1 MEVLHSENYGNFD
14 VAEIWMRQRYYY
26 YTTNWSAGSYNR
38 QRIAPWLAYWYRE
51 NFWRNFLLMQI
62 TGEGS
67 TSLTTPLQKVGLHR
81 CCGKSSP
88 KPLYLVPSSCRCCTD
103 DLVENGRYA
112 LLHSRQ
118 KIGWLNRGALMQNWR
133 SGEDGTQWPPFLVY
147 TYRLSALMSGNSDS
161 NE

>member
-1 MEVLHSENYGNFD
+1 
-14 VAEIWMRQRYYY
+14 
-26 YTTNWSAGSYNR
+26 
-38 QRIAPWLAYWYRE
+38 
-51 NFWRNFLLMQI
+51 
-62 TGEGS
+62 
-67 TSLTTPLQKVGLHR
+67 
-81 CCGKSSP
+81 
-88 KPLYLVPSSCRCCTD
+88 
-103 DLVENGRYA
+103 LVENGRYA